1 MFDLISIVVTGRDN
15 ADSLGAL
22 LRSLRKIEV
31 THETLYYD
39 LGSSDDSLEVAKE
52 GADAVFRAES
62 ASGSRNA
69 GRWAGARN
77 AEFDWIL
84 FLDADMQLQDEFVG
98 FLNNRTYMRPAK
110 GVKGFVGS
118 YHLMENGVRSS
129 RNLFPNVPGSHRPRF
144 AGALLVQRDALLAAG
159 NWNPAL
165 WGPYGHADLAFRL
178 ARAGCGVEALPIPM
192 VALLSP
198 DRLLVGPAR
207 LRSEIL
213 PLDRSWLGF
222 GQMVVSQIRHRS
234 FLHFL
239 FLHPWPLLL
248 WSALLLYL
256 VDDMTLAA
264 RAFALMVLYLVV
276 RRGPWE
282 TLSLLTEPL
291 RAPFGMLSYRGKAPT
306 VEVIKNFAPRA
317 P

>member
-1 MFDLISIVVTGRDN
+1 
-15 ADSLGAL
+15 
-22 LRSLRKIEV
+22 
-31 THETLYYD
+31 
-39 LGSSDDSLEVAKE
+39 
-52 GADAVFRAES
+52 
-62 ASGSRNA
+62 
-69 GRWAGARN
+69 
-77 AEFDWIL
+77 
-84 FLDADMQLQDEFVG
+84 
-98 FLNNRTYMRPAK
+98 
-110 GVKGFVGS
+110 
-118 YHLMENGVRSS
+118 
-129 RNLFPNVPGSHRPRF
+129 
-144 AGALLVQRDALLAAG
+144 
-159 NWNPAL
+159 
-165 WGPYGHADLAFRL
+165 AFRL

-264 RAFALMVLYLVV
+264 RAFALMALYLVV

-291 RAPFGMLSYRGKAPT
+291 RAPFGMIAYRGKAPRIET
-306 VEVIKNFAPRA
+306 IKDFAPRA